1 MRTTRGFRRTPTAAD
16 VQAFDQQAT
25 IQAYLHQAGY
35 QTAIAGKFFNTWP
48 VGQDPPNFDRWA
60 IFGGGYDDPVFNVDG
75 TVRIHPGYS
84 TNILSD
90 LSVDMLQT
98 FESSDATPW
107 FLYLAPQAPHSP
119 FIPDAPY
126 VDAAVPPW
134 KVGPAFNE
142 RHIGDKP
149 RWVRWRTF
157 SRAEAQHLRA
167 VQLRTLMSVDD
178 MVQRIFAELDTLD
191 ETSDTLA
198 IFTSDNGYLWGEHR
212 IGGEKRFPYSES
224 VEVPFYMRWPGH
236 VAPGEVDD
244 RLVANV
250 DILPTILDATGVDP
264 TLRHPLD
271 GRSALVTSTRRRL
284 LLEYWRSPDSPTV
297 PGWASIRRP
306 GFQYIEWYSDG
317 GSVTFREYYNLVK
330 DPYELRNLLHDG
342 TAGDDPNVSSP
353 VCVARD
359 GPRVRRGRLPLRIR
373 HVVPRG
379 AQPLGKACSLPSPT
393 RHPAR
398 RRGRARTRG
407 RTRRRGGVPRAVCSS
422 ATVTTRPASSLS
434 DVTPWSGS
442 PHATIPPNHERS
454 VSQLSA
460 KPWSVTRARMSRTPI
475 AHTFRSP
482 DQTPVWM
489 SGRRSSSTP
498 MSAAARITTSSMRR
512 RCAAASGVE
521 PRSTIG

>member
-1 MRTTRGFRRTPTAAD
+1 MKREPSPFRRRRIGVFASAALLVSPILSPALAGGDAAPSTPSGPNILLIVTDDQRAAVDTMSVMPKTRALFEDQGTNFPNYMVTTPLCCPSRSSIFSGRYAHNTGVQTNTDAAD

-48 VGQDPPNFDRWA
+48 IGQDPPNFDRWA

-84 TNILSD
+84 TNVLSD

-107 FLYLAPQAPHSP
+107 FLYLTPQAPHSP
-119 FIPDAPY
+119 FTPDEPYLDAP
-126 VDAAVPPW
+126 VPPW
-134 KVGPAFNE
+134 RVGPAFNE

-157 SRAEAQHLRA
+157 SRVEAQQLRA

-178 MVQRIFAELDTLD
+178 MVQRIFAELDALD

-212 IGGEKRFPYSES
+212 IGGEKRFPYTES
-224 VEVPFYMRWPGH
+224 VEVPFYVRWPGH
-236 VAPGEVDD
+236 VATGEVDD
-244 RLVANV
+244 RLIANV

-271 GRSALVTSTRRRL
+271 GRSALATSTRHRL

-306 GFQYIEWYSDG
+306 GFQYIEWYGDG
-317 GSVTFREYYNLVK
+317 GSVTFREYYNLVN

-342 TAGDDPNVSSP
+342 TNGNDPNVSRLSAQLAKDR
-353 VCVARD
+353 VCVGD
-359 GPRVRRGRLPLRIR
+359 TCP
-373 HVVPRG
+373 
-379 AQPLGKACSLPSPT
+379 
-393 RHPAR
+393 
-398 RRGRARTRG
+398 
-407 RTRRRGGVPRAVCSS
+407 
-422 ATVTTRPASSLS
+422 
-434 DVTPWSGS
+434 
-442 PHATIPPNHERS
+442 
-454 VSQLSA
+454 
-460 KPWSVTRARMSRTPI
+460 
-475 AHTFRSP
+475 
-482 DQTPVWM
+482 
-489 SGRRSSSTP
+489 
-498 MSAAARITTSSMRR
+498 
-512 RCAAASGVE
+512 
-521 PRSTIG
+521 